1 MNWNDKGIIISKKKY
16 GESSL
21 ILKVFT
27 QNHGVYSGFVKGGLR
42 KSKKGS
48 NNKYEI
54 GNIVHCEWTA
64 RLEDSLGSFKI
75 EVLESLSTSFVFDR
89 KKLLLLNLLTSLIN
103 GVLHDREAH
112 NDIFEAI
119 LLYLH
124 ELKDA
129 DFSNESEFLNFILFY
144 VLIEFLVLGELGY
157 QLVLNECAVTGS
169 KEELLYVSP
178 KTGRA
183 VCKEIG
189 EPYKDKV
196 LKLPEFIHV
205 LNSVDFRGFNE
216 LLSSNFALKN
226 LKKLDLIDGLVLTGH
241 FVIKWLF
248 YNKYMLDSFKHIR
261 GELINLLECG
271 NQEIDLIVQ

>member
-42 KSKKGS
+42 KTKKGS
-48 NNKYEI
+48 NNKYEV
-54 GNIVHCEWTA
+54 GNVVYCEWTA

-103 GVLHDREAH
+103 GIFHDREEYK
-112 NDIFEAI
+112 DIFDVVY
-119 LLYLH
+119 LYLSSM
-124 ELKDA
+124 KDS
-129 DFSNESEFLNFILFY
+129 DFRNKGSFHNFVLFY
-144 VLIEFLVLGELGY
+144 ILMELLILKELGY
-157 QLVLNECAVTGS
+157 QLVLNECAVTGNM
-169 KEELLYVSP
+169 EELIYVSP

-196 LKLPEFIHV
+196 LKLPEFMGVFSNIN
-205 LNSVDFRGFNE
+205 LESFSE
-216 LLSSNFALKN
+216 LLGSRFSLEN
-226 LKKLDLIDGLVLTGH
+226 LKKLDLNDGLVLTGH

-248 YNKYMLDSFKHIR
+248 YNKSMLESFKRIR
-261 GELINLLECG
+261 SELINLLES
-271 NQEIDLIVQ
+271 E